1 MSVDAAGSKDEL
13 DLAYVGREA
22 NPATHGASI
31 MEPGGWP
38 NGSLAGSQPGP
49 RSRQVAITERPY
61 NFKLTALI
69 TV

>member
-38 NGSLAGSQPGP
+38 NGSLAGSQPARGP
-49 RSRQVAITERPY
+49 DKSPSPSAPI
-61 NFKLTALI
+61 I
-69 TV
+69 SS